1 MIIDLIKV
9 NILKDDGLR
18 VNCIGMGNGA
28 SQQLVEGAAKAGL
41 GSYALI
47 SDISLVEEK
56 TIACMQKVYLPKRR
70 LEKIH
75 AFPIDK
81 EKPSFELKANAR
93 WLENDKQM
101 SLKLLYLK
109 ALPPLK

>member
-1 MIIDLIKV
+1 
-9 NILKDDGLR
+9 
-18 VNCIGMGNGA
+18 MGNGA

-41 GSYALI
+41 GAYALI

-70 LEKIH
+70 LEKIY

-81 EKPSFELKANAR
+81 ESFSSFELKANAR